1 MRVFFLGHGALLT
14 VADLCCPEN
23 THDRVMALSMFSI
36 VVLVGLGL
44 WQVCHLRNFFKDIH
58 ILS

>member
-1 MRVFFLGHGALLT
+1 MLT